1 MSARKKAAA
10 PKKKEPAAEPR
21 KTVTYDQVS
30 TLAMV
35 AGGEK
40 KYSTVIHNG
49 VMMEWVGIGWVGG
62 KKARAEDY
70 DKYPEVVDKKQT
82 KKRRK

>member
-10 PKKKEPAAEPR
+10 PREKPAGRPR
-21 KTVTYDQVS
+21 KTVTYDEVS

-40 KYSTVIHNG
+40 KYSTVIHGG

-70 DKYPEVVDKKQT
+70 DKYPEVVDEKPT
-82 KKRRK
+82 KRRK